1 MKFKERALYFLS
13 YVLAGVVVFSFL
25 YWYFWLA
32 PNENGEEIIRGP
44 AIIPVEEGCYIKME
58 NGECAEPGS
67 F

>member
-1 MKFKERALYFLS
+1 MKFKVRTSYFLLYFI
-13 YVLAGVVVFSFL
+13 AGVMVFSFL
-25 YWYFWLA
+25 YWQFWLC
-32 PNENGEEIIRGP
+32 PDKNGSPTIRGP